1 MLVYA
6 ADSTNAV
13 PMTHHTPPTPVLED
27 PERLSALRRTGLVAA
42 ERVASF
48 DRLVHAA
55 ALAVRAPVAQINLVT
70 GDRQIPRATTGPG
83 EWMSNRPVSLDFSY
97 CQHVVASPA
106 PLAITDSRIHP
117 LTRESRATRES
128 GIVSYAAAPLTTADG
143 HTLGTLCA
151 IDFRVREWTPE
162 EMEILRALATVAV
175 VEIEER
181 LRGEREA
188 SRSLRESEERYR
200 TLTEVDPDGIVVM
213 DDTGVI
219 VSANPAMERI
229 FGYPPEELIGKPLSM
244 LIPERLRAAHE
255 QGMRR
260 YLATGRRNIPW
271 TGVELPGLTRAGR
284 EIATEISFGEY
295 VQDGRHAF
303 AGFIHD
309 ISRRKREEMRRAAEH
324 AVTRALAESASLDE
338 AARRIMPAVGE
349 PLGWDIGALWGVGP
363 AGDVLTCM
371 ELWLRP
377 GVHADRFVEATRAA
391 AFARGEGLP
400 GRAWAAGTAVWIVD
414 AARDPALPR
423 AGMAADAG
431 LHGAAAFPITVG
443 GAVRGVIEFF
453 TREVEQPDD
462 SLLRTMDA
470 IGSEIG
476 QFVERLRA
484 EAGRDQALTEALEA
498 RLEAETQAD
507 ELQAQASQ
515 LEETQAELEMAN
527 DDLQRANADLEFRT
541 EEAEGARAAAERA
554 NQAKSQFLSTMSHE
568 VRTPINA
575 VIGYAELL
583 QMEIAGPL
591 TEMQR
596 DYLVRVRGASQH
608 LLALIGDVL
617 DLSRVEAGEMQV
629 GDNAVR
635 LRETVNGALDLVR
648 PQATEAGVEIEFD
661 PGPDAVYRSDPGR
674 VGQILVNLL
683 SNAVKFTESGGRVRV
698 ICTVTDDAE
707 VRSARAGPWI
717 RTDVEDT
724 GIGVAPEH
732 AEEIFEP
739 FYQVEGGYTRE
750 SGGTG
755 LGLAIS
761 RRLAR
766 LMGGDITLQSR
777 PGEGS
782 RFTLWL
788 PAVLEAGAAGRNDAP
803 A

>member
-1 MLVYA
+1 
-6 ADSTNAV
+6 
-13 PMTHHTPPTPVLED
+13 MTHHTPPIPLLQD
-27 PERLSALRRTGLVAA
+27 PERLSTLHRTGLVTA

-48 DRLVHAA
+48 DRLAHAA
-55 ALAVRAPVAQINLVT
+55 ALAVHAPVAQMNLVT
-70 GDRQIPRATTGPG
+70 GDRQIPCASSGPG

-97 CQHVVASPA
+97 CQHVVAAQA
-106 PLAITDSRIHP
+106 PIAITDSRIDP

-128 GIVSYAAAPLTTADG
+128 GIVSYAAAPLTTAGG
-143 HTLGTLCA
+143 HTLGTLCV
-151 IDFRVREWTPE
+151 IDFRVREWTAE
-162 EMEILRALATVAV
+162 EMEILRALAAVAV

-188 SRSLRESEERYR
+188 LRARHESEERYR
-200 TLTEVDPDGIVVM
+200 TLTEVNPDGIVVM

-229 FGYPPEELIGKPLSM
+229 FGYPPEELIGQPLSM
-244 LIPERLRAAHE
+244 LVPERLRAAHE

-271 TGVELPGLTRAGR
+271 TGVELPGLTRAGP

-295 VQDGRHAF
+295 VQDERHVF

-309 ISRRKREEMRRAAEH
+309 ISRRKREETRRAAEH

-349 PLGWDIGALWGVGP
+349 PLGWDVGALWEVVP
-363 AGDVLTCM
+363 AGDALKCIEV
-371 ELWLRP
+371 WLRA
-377 GVHADRFVEATRAA
+377 GVQADRFVHATRAA

-400 GRAWAAGTAVWIVD
+400 GRAWAAGTAVWIAD

-423 AGMAADAG
+423 AAIAADAG

-453 TREVEQPDD
+453 TRDVEPPDD
-462 SLLRTMDA
+462 SLLGTLDA

-476 QFVERLRA
+476 QFVERVRA
-484 EAGRDQALTEALEA
+484 EAGRDQALAEALEA

-507 ELQAQASQ
+507 ELQAQAIQ
-515 LEETQAELEMAN
+515 LEEAQAELEMAN
-527 DDLQRANADLEFRT
+527 DDLQRANADLELRT
-541 EEAEGARAAAERA
+541 GEAELARAAAERA

-583 QMEIAGPL
+583 QMELAGPL

-596 DYLVRVRGASQH
+596 DFLVRVRGASQH
-608 LLALIGDVL
+608 LLAIIGDVL

-629 GDNAVR
+629 EKNAVP
-635 LRETVNGALDLVR
+635 LCETVRGALDLML
-648 PQATEAGVEIEFD
+648 PQATEAGVVIEFG
-661 PGPDAVYRSDPGR
+661 PCPDAVFLGDPGHA
-674 VGQILVNLL
+674 GQILVNLL
-683 SNAVKFTESGGRVRV
+683 SNALKFTESGGRVRV
-698 ICTVTDDAE
+698 TCTVTDDAE
-707 VRSARAGPWI
+707 AWGGRGGPWI

-724 GIGVAPEH
+724 GIGIAPEH
-732 AEEIFEP
+732 AEQIFEP
-739 FYQVEGGYTRE
+739 FYQVKGGYTRE

-766 LMGGDITLQSR
+766 LMGGDVTLQSR

-788 PAVLEAGAAGRNDAP
+788 PAALELALLIQTTPERSVGHSG
-803 A
+803 